1 LLLEHKQINELFIAV
16 VTELAQRLAFFSVM
30 IDDIISFHHVV
41 SLDDGQKVVHNFD
54 NGIWKEHEHPPG
66 FSNLVRP
73 SGDEKE

>member
-1 LLLEHKQINELFIAV
+1 
-16 VTELAQRLAFFSVM
+16 M